1 VTLKIIVKDA
11 RVHNSTG
18 YMEVDVVAVDDK
30 GVYGPQ
36 KTYGTDAHQLQAT
49 YSGDVK
55 LWLASVKG
63 THLLHAGH
71 HDVLAAQLLAMKG
84 KEL

>member
-1 VTLKIIVKDA
+1 MKIIIRDA
-11 RVHNSTG
+11 KVHPVTG
-18 YMEVDVVAVDDK
+18 FMEVDVVAVNDK
-30 GVYGPQ
+30 GVSGPV
-36 KTYGTDAHQLQAT
+36 KTYGTDAHQLQST
-49 YSGDVK
+49 FKGDIK

-71 HDVLAAQLLAMKG
+71 HEDLAAQLLGMKG